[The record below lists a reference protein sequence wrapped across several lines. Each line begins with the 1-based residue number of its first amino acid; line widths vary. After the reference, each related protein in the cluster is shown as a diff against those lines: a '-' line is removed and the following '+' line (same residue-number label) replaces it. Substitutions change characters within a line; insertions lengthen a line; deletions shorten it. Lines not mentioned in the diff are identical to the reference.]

1 MKQVRRGARS
11 SKESAQERKHRAT
24 KEAPTGGAAPNMP
37 PRPGQLVRRR
47 SRISKEEL
55 KKMASFAVSQKWA
68 PMRKLTDAEIAKAR
82 AMFYEM
88 DEDGSGSIDREE
100 MGKMMRKLGQN
111 PTDQELTEL
120 IRSVDEGDLDG
131 KIQLRE
137 FFKLYAMGM
146 DSDGEARESDVNDT
160 FTYLGG
166 DTRDGTSRVATDEV
180 HQKLLDDFGLD
191 VQINDVFGVDQK
203 ELGKVDL
210 KDMLTKQ

>member
-1 MKQVRRGARS
+1 
-11 SKESAQERKHRAT
+11 
-24 KEAPTGGAAPNMP
+24 
-37 PRPGQLVRRR
+37 
-47 SRISKEEL
+47 
-55 KKMASFAVSQKWA
+55 MASFAVSQKWA